1 MTVKIKFR
9 IMKDFLDDLATILAE
24 KVQNGLIDGGYVAR
38 GNTNEASV
46 KLYSIAEVCERLSV
60 SKPTLFRHRKMGLIT
75 PSGYVGRSPRF
86 SEEDIANYLTKFN
99 AA

>member
-1 MTVKIKFR
+1 MNE
-9 IMKDFLDDLATILAE
+9 FLDDFARILAE
-24 KVQNGLIDGGYVAR
+24 KVQNSLIEGGYVAHSKM
-38 GNTNEASV
+38 NEPSA

>member
-1 MTVKIKFR
+1 MTVKINFN
-9 IMKDFLDDLATILAE
+9 IMKNFLEDFATILAE
-24 KVQNGLIDGGYVAR
+24 KVQKGLIENGYVACDKM
-38 GNTNEASV
+38 NKPSI
-46 KLYSIAEVCERLSV
+46 KLYSISEVCERLSV

>member
-1 MTVKIKFR
+1 MEK
-9 IMKDFLDDLATILAE
+9 FLDEFTSMLAKKVYDDLVE
-24 KVQNGLIDGGYVAR
+24 SGCVASSKK
-38 GNTNEASV
+38 NEPSE

>member
-1 MTVKIKFR
+1 
-9 IMKDFLDDLATILAE
+9 MKDFLDDFATIVAE
-24 KVQNGLIDGGYVAR
+24 KVQNSLIDGGYVAH
-38 GNTNEASV
+38 GNTNEPSV